1 MSTTVPSDTR
11 AATAKQLRRIRARK
25 LMVRMLVGVGL
36 PTALAAVYYGW
47 LVQPQYESVTA
58 FTIQS
63 ADGGG
68 GTSALQLLVAA
79 VPGSATRDVMLVQE
93 YAESRDMLQI
103 LIRDHRW
110 VEHYSKPSV
119 DYLSRLD
126 HDATFEEQY
135 DYYIDHIT
143 LEHDSHSGV
152 LTLKVRAFSRQKAH
166 ELGQAILDA
175 SEHMVNDLN
184 DRARRDRIEL
194 ARREVG
200 RAERRLSTAR
210 QALREAQAEQ
220 GELDPRSSA
229 AAVLEIRSHLEGEL
243 AVARAELTTLS
254 ATLQRDAPALVE
266 QRHRV
271 AALQRQIDEQNQR
284 LSGGGGEGIN
294 NVIATFEPI
303 VIEKEFAERAYS
315 SAMTS
320 LELARVDASRQHRY
334 LVRIAGPSRP
344 DDPAY
349 PRFWYSMLTVIVLSF
364 FLLGIG
370 TLLIASVREHANV

>member
-68 GTSALQLLVAA
+68 GTSALQLLVAV

-284 LSGGGGEGIN
+284 LSGGDGEGIN